1 MSDIGAV
8 EFGSWIIDELK
19 REILN
24 SKSLDV
30 YARKLANQRIEQLEV
45 ARQLLMEFLKNQH
58 EMLKHGVRQ

>member
-19 REILN
+19 REKMN

-30 YARKLANQRIEQLEV
+30 YARKLANQRMEQLEV

-58 EMLKHGVRQ
+58 EMLTHGVRQ

>member
-19 REILN
+19 REKMN

-30 YARKLANQRIEQLEV
+30 YARKLANQRMEV

-58 EMLKHGVRQ
+58 EMLTHGVRQ